1 MTQSRALIIAAT
13 AGEIRLIGEAL
24 NDPIAPG
31 ADSAGAG
38 TLHGQRC
45 RLLVTGMAP
54 VNAAHALTREIERHG
69 RPSVVIQVGIGG
81 AYVQSGVTVGAV
93 ALATEEVYGD
103 VGVITPD
110 GWLSAEG
117 IGIPLVPGAPTTG
130 GVDGEVVADSR
141 PPRFN
146 HFPLD
151 TALAARAASVC
162 GARAGRFLTLSQVT
176 GVRAVADGLY
186 ARFGAIC
193 ESMEGAA
200 AAHVC
205 ALYDLPFLEVRGI
218 SNLVEDR
225 DRAKWRIADA
235 ARAAQEAVLQVVE
248 HLDDVLT
255 PTGNHE

>member
-1 MTQSRALIIAAT
+1 MLAAQ
-13 AGEIRLIGEAL
+13 
-24 NDPIAPG
+24 
-31 ADSAGAG
+31 G
-38 TLHGQRC
+38 TLRGRPC
-45 RLLVTGMAP
+45 RVVATGMAA
-54 VNAAHALTREIERHG
+54 VNTAHVLTREIERHG
-69 RPSVVIQVGIGG
+69 RPALVIQAGIGG
-81 AYVQSGVTVGAV
+81 AFVQGGLPVGAV

-103 VGVITPD
+103 VGVITPG

-117 IGIPLVPGAPTTG
+117 IGIPLVPGGAARG
-130 GVDGEVVADSR
+130 AESSAGSAAR

-151 TALAARAASVC
+151 AALVERAAQAC
-162 GARAGRFLTLSQVT
+162 GAQTGRFLTLSQVT
-176 GVRAVADGLY
+176 GTRALADHLY

-205 ALYDLPFLEVRGI
+205 TLYDLPFLEVRGI

-225 DRAKWRIADA
+225 DRAKWRIPQA

-248 HLDDVLT
+248 HLDDVLA
-255 PTGNHE
+255 PTGDCP